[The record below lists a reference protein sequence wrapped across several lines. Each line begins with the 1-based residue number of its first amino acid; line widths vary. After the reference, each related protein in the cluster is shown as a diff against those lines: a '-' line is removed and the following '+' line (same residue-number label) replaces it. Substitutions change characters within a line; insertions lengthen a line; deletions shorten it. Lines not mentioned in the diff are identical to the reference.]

1 MPGLFSR
8 KKRNDYQGFAKYTEA
23 YTPPAVQQ
31 PRSQSMT
38 NASLAALAALAMHN
52 KNDQAAPEQSYYPSL
67 QAYQASGRANSLA
80 GNRANSMRSYTYN
93 PKPSYQ
99 AGPAAN
105 RSYSLRSNSLRGAP
119 PIRSN
124 SLSQRPAPA
133 AARAPQVQR
142 ASSLTQKPTL
152 IGRTGSLTR
161 SPLSQRA
168 GSLTGSQRGLN
179 SLLGFNEEDEEFNEE
194 DVISTTKTTKVV
206 DSMGRTCSITT
217 ETIRTL
223 PDGSNVVE
231 TTTKNLSR
239 PTSRSNSFRNNS
251 LTINH
256 SNANYNLNKIDEDL
270 QDFDY
275 NYLDQHPSQPPRLNY
290 GHEEPSRESNNS
302 QSLGPAFDAPSR
314 SKEFVQNSAPPPAR
328 EQIEPATS
336 PLNSASPRLKSILK
350 HSPNVPRP
358 ILPPDVSADRLKHNL
373 SPNEADFK
381 DAHEQ
386 LHDPYSQPQK
396 ATVASNA
403 SGGNSI
409 KFLEQVEEIPY
420 EANAQNLAEFSR
432 AESLKQE
439 KEKQDSILMYEQAM
453 KVAMERVYG
462 TSEAPALALTPP
474 QTPKEHFESPQ
485 AKVDDLAD
493 KKVKKDHKR
502 EKDEGGV
509 STNYIYENHH
519 KDFALR
525 SLRGEEEPGSSSR
538 KERAKEEKRQKKEEE
553 KRKAD
558 LLKLAEKEKKNDEK
572 EESKRQRKSSKN
584 PLSFLGIKMRRG
596 SQGSIT
602 SSSFS
607 GNRQDKANEETLQ
620 FSSESGTK
628 ASPQQPVTKAEEKS
642 ASVEEGPINSYN
654 NPYSFPQ
661 KSEAANVETK
671 LASVGNRDTAQLQES
686 AYATPT
692 SKTPSTFDKAIGKT
706 VTDTPTDEVFAKPER
721 QDFSVPPRSPLRD
734 SSAVEKE
741 RHLRSLS
748 EGSNM
753 TDFLN
758 EPAQLE
764 KPVPIGEVDEA
775 FHDSRDDFIDVPE
788 EYNDEPT
795 NADGGLPETLIDQEP
810 YKVINVP
817 ASPREG
823 GVVSDVKSPSAAKAN
838 QTEPVPEAAE
848 VPERPQSTE
857 QRYGD
862 TTYRAPPEDAT
873 KQAVGEELPTLVAGE
888 NNHPV
893 VLGQTAEKD
902 QSHGYSTLDP
912 GSPSSRGGP
921 AQARNDAATVSSDE
935 SAVAIPAPSKEHLDE
950 RADVNPEIAHTSA
963 GALEPSAAI
972 ETEFQPYQ
980 AQSSVAAA
988 PQTIETESTE
998 SSYADPE
1005 VTEATAGTVGAE
1017 SHHPV
1022 PDSLGVRHNKEGPS
1036 REQPSYS
1043 SGEATEVSVPSQ
1055 QEKNAKPKKKRGH
1068 KFKKM
1073 IDKYFISSYSR

>member
-1 MPGLFSR
+1 M
-8 KKRNDYQGFAKYTEA
+8 
-23 YTPPAVQQ
+23 
-31 PRSQSMT
+31 
-38 NASLAALAALAMHN
+38 
-52 KNDQAAPEQSYYPSL
+52 
-67 QAYQASGRANSLA
+67 
-80 GNRANSMRSYTYN
+80 
-93 PKPSYQ
+93 
-99 AGPAAN
+99 
-105 RSYSLRSNSLRGAP
+105 
-119 PIRSN
+119 
-124 SLSQRPAPA
+124 
-133 AARAPQVQR
+133 
-142 ASSLTQKPTL
+142 TQKPTL

-179 SLLGFNEEDEEFNEE
+179 SLLGFNEEDEEFNED

-251 LTINH
+251 LTISH

-290 GHEEPSRESNNS
+290 GHEDPSRESNNS
-302 QSLGPAFDAPSR
+302 QSLGPAFDASST
-314 SKEFVQNSAPPPAR
+314 SKEFVQNSAPPPTR
-328 EQIEPATS
+328 EQIEPTTS
-336 PLNSASPRLKSILK
+336 PLSSASPRLKSILK

-386 LHDPYSQPQK
+386 LHEPYSQPQK

-420 EANAQNLAEFSR
+420 EANSQNLAEFSR

-462 TSEAPALALTPP
+462 TSEPPALALTPP
-474 QTPKEHFESPQ
+474 QTPKKQFESPQ

-525 SLRGEEEPGSSSR
+525 SFRGEEEPGSSSR
-538 KERAKEEKRQKKEEE
+538 KERAKEEKKQKKEEE

-558 LLKLAEKEKKNDEK
+558 LLKLAEKERKNDEK

-607 GNRQDKANEETLQ
+607 GNRQEKAHEEIMQ
-620 FSSESGTK
+620 FSSESGSK
-628 ASPQQPVTKAEEKS
+628 ASPQQPVTKAEEQS
-642 ASVEEGPINSYN
+642 ALVEETPINSHSN
-654 NPYSFPQ
+654 SYSFPQ
-661 KSEAANVETK
+661 KNEAANVDTK
-671 LASVGNRDTAQLQES
+671 LASVGNPDTARLQES

-692 SKTPSTFDKAIGKT
+692 SKTSPSFDKPIDKT
-706 VTDTPTDEVFAKPER
+706 VADTPTEEVFAKPER

-788 EYNDEPT
+788 EYDDEPN
-795 NADGGLPETLIDQEP
+795 NADGGAPETLIDQEP
-810 YKVINVP
+810 YKVIDVP
-817 ASPREG
+817 ASSREG
-823 GVVSDVKSPSAAKAN
+823 GDVSDVKSPPAAKAN
-838 QTEPVPEAAE
+838 QTEPVPEAAD

-857 QRYGD
+857 QRVGGNLD
-862 TTYRAPPEDAT
+862 TTNRAQPEDV
-873 KQAVGEELPTLVAGE
+873 KNQAVGGELPTIVAGE

-893 VLGQTAEKD
+893 VLGQTEEKD
-902 QSHGYSTLDP
+902 QSYGYSTLDP
-912 GSPSSRGGP
+912 GSPSSKGVP
-921 AQARNDAATVSSDE
+921 SQTRNDVATVSSSE
-935 SAVAIPAPSKEHLDE
+935 SAVAIPAPTKEDLNE
-950 RADVNPEIAHTSA
+950 RAEVNPEIAHTSA

-972 ETEFQPYQ
+972 ETKFQPHQ

-988 PQTIETESTE
+988 PQTAETGSTE

-1005 VTEATAGTVGAE
+1005 VTEATVGTVGAE
-1017 SHHPV
+1017 KHNPV
-1022 PDSLGVRHNKEGPS
+1022 PDSLGVRQNNEGPS

-1055 QEKNAKPKKKRGH
+1055 QEKNAKPKKRRGH

>member
-1 MPGLFSR
+1 
-8 KKRNDYQGFAKYTEA
+8 
-23 YTPPAVQQ
+23 
-31 PRSQSMT
+31 MT

-52 KNDQAAPEQSYYPSL
+52 NNNQAASEQSYNPSL

-80 GNRANSMRSYTYN
+80 GNRANSMRSFTYN

-133 AARAPQVQR
+133 AARTPQVRR

-179 SLLGFNEEDEEFNEE
+179 SLLGFNEEDEEFNED

-251 LTINH
+251 LTISH

-290 GHEEPSRESNNS
+290 GHEDPSRESNNS
-302 QSLGPAFDAPSR
+302 QSLGPAFDASST
-314 SKEFVQNSAPPPAR
+314 SKEFVQNSAPPPTR
-328 EQIEPATS
+328 EQIEPTTS
-336 PLNSASPRLKSILK
+336 PLSSASPRLKSILK

-386 LHDPYSQPQK
+386 LHEPYSQPQK

-420 EANAQNLAEFSR
+420 EANSQNLAEFSR

-462 TSEAPALALTPP
+462 TSEPPALALTPP
-474 QTPKEHFESPQ
+474 QTPKKQFESPQ

-525 SLRGEEEPGSSSR
+525 SFRGEEEPGSSSR
-538 KERAKEEKRQKKEEE
+538 KERAKEEKKQKKEEE

-558 LLKLAEKEKKNDEK
+558 LLKLAEKERKNDEK

-607 GNRQDKANEETLQ
+607 GNRQEKAHEEIMQ
-620 FSSESGTK
+620 FSSESGSK
-628 ASPQQPVTKAEEKS
+628 ASPQQPVTKAEEQS
-642 ASVEEGPINSYN
+642 ALVEETPINSHSN
-654 NPYSFPQ
+654 SYSFPQ
-661 KSEAANVETK
+661 KNEAANVDTK
-671 LASVGNRDTAQLQES
+671 LASVGNPDTARLQES

-692 SKTPSTFDKAIGKT
+692 SKTSPSFDKPIDKT
-706 VTDTPTDEVFAKPER
+706 VADTPTEEVFAKPER

-788 EYNDEPT
+788 EYDDEPN
-795 NADGGLPETLIDQEP
+795 NADGGAPETLIDQEP
-810 YKVINVP
+810 YKVIDVP
-817 ASPREG
+817 ASSREG
-823 GVVSDVKSPSAAKAN
+823 GDVSDVKSPPAAKAN
-838 QTEPVPEAAE
+838 QTEPVPEAAD

-857 QRYGD
+857 QRVGGNLD
-862 TTYRAPPEDAT
+862 TTNRAQPEDV
-873 KQAVGEELPTLVAGE
+873 KNQAVGGELPTIVAGE

-893 VLGQTAEKD
+893 VLGQTEEKD
-902 QSHGYSTLDP
+902 QSYGYSTLDP
-912 GSPSSRGGP
+912 GSPSSKGVP
-921 AQARNDAATVSSDE
+921 SQTRNDVATVSSSE
-935 SAVAIPAPSKEHLDE
+935 SAVAIPAPTKEDLNE
-950 RADVNPEIAHTSA
+950 RAEVNPEIAHTSA

-972 ETEFQPYQ
+972 ETKFQPHQ

-988 PQTIETESTE
+988 PQTAETGSTE

-1005 VTEATAGTVGAE
+1005 VTEATVGTVGAE
-1017 SHHPV
+1017 KHNPV
-1022 PDSLGVRHNKEGPS
+1022 PDSLGVRQNNEGPS

-1055 QEKNAKPKKKRGH
+1055 QEKNAKPKKRRGH